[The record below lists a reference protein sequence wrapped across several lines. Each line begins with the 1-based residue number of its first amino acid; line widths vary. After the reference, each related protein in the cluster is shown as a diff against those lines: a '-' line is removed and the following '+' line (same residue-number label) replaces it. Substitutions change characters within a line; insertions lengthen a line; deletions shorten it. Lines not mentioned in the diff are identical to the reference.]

1 MSTTEQYDNIIKSC
15 HHIFLLKMQDYGP
28 TWRIMRP
35 ESLTDQ
41 LFIKTKRIRQ
51 IELTGE
57 NLVGDSIKSELMAI
71 VNYSA
76 MAIIQAR
83 QGFSDHVDWT
93 ADHADEQYQAVIA
106 ETKRLMMA
114 KNHDYGEA
122 WRDMRSSSLTDI
134 ILTKI
139 NRIKNIEDNNGHTE
153 ASEGV
158 EGNYQDIINYAVF
171 GLIKIAENDEKTNR

>member
-1 MSTTEQYDNIIKSC
+1 MATSEQYDKVARSC
-15 HHIFLLKMQDYGP
+15 REIFILKMKDYGP

-35 ESLTDQ
+35 ASLTDQ
-41 LFIKTKRIRQ
+41 LFIKAKRIRQ
-51 IELTGE
+51 IEMTGE

-76 MAIIQAR
+76 MAIIQVTD
-83 QGFSDHVDWT
+83 GFADHVDWP
-93 ADHADEQYQAVIA
+93 AAKAEERYEQVIA
-106 ETKRLMMA
+106 ETKRLMTA

-139 NRIKNIEDNNGHTE
+139 NRIKNIEDNNGKTGV
-153 ASEGV
+153 SEGV
-158 EGNYQDIINYAVF
+158 ESNYQDIINYAVF
-171 GLIKIAENDEKTNR
+171 GLIKISENEKSN